1 MKKFLAL
8 FTALLI
14 ILLYITPT
22 YSEEEE
28 EFVEE
33 PPVEELEEFDLPLY
47 EDENQTLFSTNRGVV
62 FEEEGLQIEEDD
74 PLIEEKS
81 YNVKLSNMSHFSI
94 VALNNAYIDA
104 HIRGNIWIGGTLTS
118 NDWCG
123 CDDGSINH
131 KPSEYESYIYNNESN
146 MYFKGRTDLQ
156 SQDAYN
162 TLSYDCVE
170 SVRSYWQNLLPI
182 DSFTDNWVY
191 LEPDANGHVDLTP
204 YDYQCNGSD
213 ENSQN
218 IEKVYWTNATSVS
231 MGGLAGHLIAP
242 YADVDITWCN
252 HCGCIVGWNITTH
265 GEAHINDW
273 IPIIVQTTP
282 TPTPSPTPEPTVE
295 PSPSPGTI
303 ILKKTLLNDVWHI
316 RCDVMDNTFFTANG
330 TIWKTDVISNPKKI
344 LSDEGHRLS
353 KCGDADH
360 WIIWVSADTG
370 LPFRM
375 DEIKSGATGGSL
387 PTMIFEEVYSPED
400 LGLTCWGDL
409 EPEMVNKV
417 ELYKMNFTIP
427 KDISEVEPG
436 ERIYWV
442 TWNNGKRWH
451 HSGVPYIDTPNYIF
465 YIDGEPYPIVA
476 GESLELSDVA
486 PGAHEIREDVSE
498 DEYIIQVIGTVN
510 EGTIA
515 TVNIIDGETVEIEW
529 INEII
534 TPPTV
539 PPTAP
544 PTATPSPTPTPTTT
558 PTPTPTPT
566 ATIEVTPTPTP
577 TPTPTATV
585 EVTPTPTPTPTPT
598 ATIEV
603 TPTPTP
609 TVTVEVTPTPT
620 PTATIEVT
628 PTPTPT
634 VEVTPTPTPTIT
646 VTPTPTPTPTVTAT
660 PTARVVPT
668 PTATPTITP
677 TPTSTPTVTPIP
689 ANRITPEPTVEVI
702 EDYEIGEPTPTP
714 TIEPTATPTTTL
726 SPVRLAQI
734 RIQAEQA
741 PKRTYRGSEQ
751 FAKFTEEEMEELI
764 DILDYE
770 TPLYGGLLQT
780 GDEIPSYVY
789 SFGLIGIGLLL
800 LYFISKKN

>member
-1 MKKFLAL
+1 MRRIFALILAVIMAL
-8 FTALLI
+8 FTLAPAFAEDLNIEYEQPPQDGYVEFNEYYEEPVAELGEVD
-14 ILLYITPT
+14 LELVTVDQLPAPTITTSAEPMMAAAPEPPI
-22 YSEEEE
+22 EEE
-28 EFVEE
+28 
-33 PPVEELEEFDLPLY
+33 
-47 EDENQTLFSTNRGVV
+47 
-62 FEEEGLQIEEDD
+62 
-74 PLIEEKS
+74 S
-81 YNVKLSNMSHFSI
+81 YNVKLSNMCHFSI
-94 VALNNAYIDA
+94 VALNDAYIDA
-104 HIRGNIWIGGTLTS
+104 HIRGSLWVGGTLTS
-118 NDWCG
+118 NNWCG
-123 CDDGSINH
+123 TDDGSVNH
-131 KPSEYESYIYNNESN
+131 QPSKYESYIYNNESS
-146 MYFKGRTDLQ
+146 MYFKGRTDAQ
-156 SQDAYN
+156 SPDAYN
-162 TLSYDCVE
+162 ILSYDCVE
-170 SVRSYWQNLLPI
+170 SVRSYWKNLLPI

-191 LEPDANGHVDLTP
+191 LEPDENGHVDLTP

-218 IEKVYWTNATSVS
+218 IEKVYWTDATSVS

-242 YADVDITWCN
+242 YANVDITWCN

-265 GEAHINDW
+265 GEAHINGW
-273 IPIIVQTTP
+273 TPIIVQTTP
-282 TPTPSPTPEPTVE
+282 TPTPSPTPEPTVTVE
-295 PSPSPGTI
+295 PSPSPSPGTI

-360 WIIWVSADTG
+360 WIIWVSAETG

-375 DEIKSGATGGSL
+375 DEIKSGATGGTL

-409 EPEMVNKV
+409 EPEMTDLV
-417 ELYKMNFTIP
+417 ELYKLNFTIP
-427 KDISEVEPG
+427 KDISTVEPG

-442 TWNNGKRWH
+442 TWNKGKRWH

-498 DEYIIQVIGTVN
+498 DEYIIQVIGAVN

-515 TVNIIDGETVEIEW
+515 TINIIDGETVDIEW

-544 PTATPSPTPTPTTT
+544 PTATPSPTPTS
-558 PTPTPTPT
+558 TPTPTPT

-585 EVTPTPTPTPTPT
+585 EVTPTPTPTPT

-603 TPTPTP
+603 TPTPTPTATIEVTP

-634 VEVTPTPTPTIT
+634 VEVTPTPTPTPT
-646 VTPTPTPTPTVTAT
+646 VTATPTPTPTV
-660 PTARVVPT
+660 RVV
-668 PTATPTITP
+668 
-677 TPTSTPTVTPIP
+677 STPT
-689 ANRITPEPTVEVI
+689 
-702 EDYEIGEPTPTP
+702 
-714 TIEPTATPTTTL
+714 
-726 SPVRLAQI
+726 
-734 RIQAEQA
+734 
-741 PKRTYRGSEQ
+741 
-751 FAKFTEEEMEELI
+751 
-764 DILDYE
+764 
-770 TPLYGGLLQT
+770 
-780 GDEIPSYVY
+780 
-789 SFGLIGIGLLL
+789 
-800 LYFISKKN
+800 